1 MKNNK
6 VAVVGAGITGLSFAY
21 RLKTMGITADVFEA
35 GNEAGGAIKTV
46 RKDNWQIEYGP
57 NTLLI
62 KDKIVDDFIDELGLK
77 SVRVVANKQADKRF
91 IVKNGNLE
99 PLPNSVMKAIKT
111 PLFSAGGKARVL
123 AEPFIT
129 ASKDRDQTI
138 ADFVRRRLGNEIL
151 EYAINPFVAGIF
163 ANNPENLS
171 LRHAF
176 PAMDE
181 MEQEFGSLIW
191 ASVVGSNNRKN
202 KGRIPR
208 ELISFERGAQQMPGK
223 IASELDSVFYRHRVM
238 RVEKKSDGWYLEFQE
253 KQRGPYE
260 KVIVNV
266 PLHKWDVHFLPLKV
280 KELLKIK
287 EVSYPPMS
295 VLHLGY
301 KKSDVSHPLDG
312 FGFLVPKKE
321 NRKILGALF
330 PSTLFEKRAPEDC
343 HLLTVFIGGGRQP
356 KFADLKSAELLKLV
370 ESELKDLIGLRGK
383 AQLKEHIY
391 WPHSIPA
398 YHVGYDEILDT
409 FDEIESRNKGLYLAG
424 NFRKG
429 ISVPDCI
436 KNGLKLADKISLET
450 S

>member
-6 VAVVGAGITGLSFAY
+6 VAVVGAGITGLAFAY
-21 RLKTMGITADVFEA
+21 RLKSMGITADVFEA
-35 GNEAGGAIKTV
+35 GDEAGGAIKTV
-46 RKDNWQIEYGP
+46 RKDKWQIEYGP

-62 KDKIVDDFIDELGLK
+62 KDKIVENFINELELN
-77 SVRVVANKQADKRF
+77 SVKIAANKQADKRF

-99 PLPNSVMKAIKT
+99 PLPNSLLKAIKT
-111 PLFSAGGKARVL
+111 PLFSIGGKTRVL

-129 ASKDRDQTI
+129 AAKDRDQTI
-138 ADFVRRRLGNEIL
+138 ADFVRRRLGSEVL

-176 PAMDE
+176 PSMDE
-181 MEQEFGSLIW
+181 MEQEYGSLIW
-191 ASVVGSNNRKN
+191 ASVAGSKKRKN

-208 ELISFERGAQQMPGK
+208 ELISFEGGIQQLPDK
-223 IASELDSVFYRHRVM
+223 IAAELGSVYYQHRVM
-238 RVEKKSDGWYLEFQE
+238 RVEKKSDGWYLEFKE
-253 KQRGPYE
+253 KQQGPYE
-260 KVIVNV
+260 KVVVNV

-295 VLHLGY
+295 ILHLGY
-301 KKSDVSHPLDG
+301 KKSDVAHPLDG

-330 PSTLFEKRAPEDC
+330 PSTLFDNRAPEDS

-356 KFADLKSAELLKLV
+356 KFASLRSDELLTMV
-370 ESELKDLIGLRGK
+370 ESELGDLIGLQGK

-398 YHVGYDEILDT
+398 YHVGYEEILET
-409 FDEIESRNKGLYLAG
+409 FRNIEKRNKGLHLAG
-424 NFRKG
+424 NFRNG

-436 KNGLKLADKISLET
+436 KNGLLLAEKIGKASM
-450 S
+450 

>member
-6 VAVVGAGITGLSFAY
+6 VAVIGAGITGLTFAY
-21 RLKTMGITADVFEA
+21 RLKSMGITADVFEA
-35 GNEAGGAIKTV
+35 GIEAGGAIKTV
-46 RKDNWQIEYGP
+46 RKDKWQVEYGP

-62 KDKIVDDFIDELGLK
+62 KDKIVENFINELELD
-77 SVRVVANKQADKRF
+77 SVKIAANKQADKRF

-99 PLPNSVMKAIKT
+99 PLPNSLFKAIKT
-111 PLFSAGGKARVL
+111 PLFSIGGKTRVL

-129 ASKDRDQTI
+129 AAKDRDQTI
-138 ADFVRRRLGNEIL
+138 ADFVRRRLGSEVL
-151 EYAINPFVAGIF
+151 DYAINPFVAGIF

-176 PAMDE
+176 PSMDE
-181 MEQEFGSLIW
+181 MEQEYGSLIW
-191 ASVVGSNNRKN
+191 ASVAGSKKRKN
-202 KGRIPR
+202 EGRIPR
-208 ELISFERGAQQMPGK
+208 ELITFEGGVQQLPDK
-223 IASELDSVFYRHRVM
+223 IAAELGSVYYQHKVI
-238 RVEKKSDGWYLEFQE
+238 RVEKKSNGWYLEFKEQQ
-253 KQRGPYE
+253 KGPYE
-260 KVIVNV
+260 NVVVNV

-301 KKSDVSHPLDG
+301 KKSDVAHPLDG

-330 PSTLFEKRAPEDC
+330 PSTLFDNRAPEDC

-356 KFADLKSAELLKLV
+356 KFASLRSDELLTMV
-370 ESELKDLIGLRGK
+370 ESELGDLIGLQGK
-383 AQLKEHIY
+383 TQFKEHIY

-398 YHVGYDEILDT
+398 YHVGYEEILET
-409 FDEIESRNKGLYLAG
+409 FRNIEKRNMGLHLAG
-424 NFRKG
+424 NFRNG

-436 KNGLKLADKISLET
+436 KNGLLLAEKIGKASM
-450 S
+450 